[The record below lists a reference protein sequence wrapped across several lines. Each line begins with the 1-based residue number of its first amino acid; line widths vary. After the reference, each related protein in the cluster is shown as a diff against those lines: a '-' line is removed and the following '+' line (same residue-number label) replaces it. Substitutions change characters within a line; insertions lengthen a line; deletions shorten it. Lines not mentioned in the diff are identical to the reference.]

1 MDAKIKDR
9 DKQTQDKNTYN
20 FKVQKDFTLPS
31 AIGDAENVLPPFF
44 GSSSATQSEH
54 KKWSNF
60 FASSIVMPMQEGWNL
75 QEHQS
80 SKYDIQEYL
89 QTNLISFI
97 PTRRASY
104 DAYWGST

>member
-54 KKWSNF
+54 KK
-60 FASSIVMPMQEGWNL
+60 
-75 QEHQS
+75 
-80 SKYDIQEYL
+80 
-89 QTNLISFI
+89 
-97 PTRRASY
+97 
-104 DAYWGST
+104 